1 MKDHLYIGVKG
12 HVVCLDRRTGT
23 EIWKTHLKSSGL
35 TNLVIQ
41 DDLIIAHT
49 KGELFALKM
58 TDGAILWNN
67 PLTGLGYG
75 HCLIAGNSQNTVS
88 VIAQQDAE
96 HAAAA
101 SGGAGG
107 AG

>member
-1 MKDHLYIGVKG
+1 MNEHLYIGVKG
-12 HVVCLDRRTGT
+12 HVVCLNKRTGK

-41 DDLIIAHT
+41 DDLIVAHT

-75 HCLIAGNSQNTVS
+75 YCLIASNSQNAIVT
-88 VIAQQDAE
+88 IAQSEEEQ
-96 HAAAA
+96 AAAG
-101 SGGAGG
+101 SGAG
-107 AG
+107 